1 MTYAILGSG
10 NIGSAIA
17 RQFARENISV
27 LIANQSGPESMKE
40 LAKELGSSIV
50 ASPMKDALL
59 ADVVILAIPFT
70 AVPEATKGVAW
81 GGRIVVDATNAIDFP
96 AFTPTDLG
104 GRPSSEVIA
113 DAVPGARVV
122 KAFNTLPA
130 AVLAKDPAEGGARRV
145 LWVSSNDAKASAE
158 VAELID
164 RLGYFPVQ
172 LGRIAEG
179 GLLQQFAGPLTVHS
193 LMKQPDS
200 PG

>member
-10 NIGSAIA
+10 NIGKAIA
-17 RQFARENISV
+17 GQFARKQINV
-27 LIANQSGPESMKE
+27 LVANERGPES
-40 LAKELGSSIV
+40 LAPLVAELGSSIV
-50 ASPMKDALL
+50 AAPVKDALL

-70 AVPEATKGVAW
+70 AVPGATRGVSW
-81 GGRIVVDATNAIDFP
+81 GNRIVVDATNAIDFP

-130 AVLAKDPAEGGARRV
+130 EVLARDPAEGTSRRV
-145 LWVSSNDAKASAE
+145 LWVSSNDAPASAE
-158 VAELID
+158 IAELIE
-164 RLGYFPVQ
+164 RLGFFAIQ
-172 LGRIAEG
+172 LGKLNEG

-193 LMKQPDS
+193 LLKQS
-200 PG
+200 V